1 MVQKIAVSL
10 LLTVITSYAE
20 QTPNAQETVKAEIS
34 FPRIYDLTR
43 PGMRDF
49 RIPKT
54 GCFNCH
60 PEDGKAVAG
69 NYPQLA
75 GSEWV
80 NGDEKRLIK
89 IILCGLKGPISVST
103 IEFPNPPDMPSF
115 GKYGANWD
123 DQKIADVLTFIRN
136 SWSNEGTYIT
146 KEMVAEVRKEVGDH
160 KEFYAPELTKH
171 RKQPTFK

>member
-60 PEDGKAVAG
+60 PEDGKAVAVQADQSSVM
-69 NYPQLA
+69 P
-75 GSEWV
+75 GS
-80 NGDEKRLIK
+80 N
-89 IILCGLKGPISVST
+89 P
-103 IEFPNPPDMPSF
+103 EFLS
-115 GKYGANWD
+115 
-123 DQKIADVLTFIRN
+123 KIALPMIEERDKLGKAIGNFKNLSEHEKTNLF
-136 SWSNEGTYIT
+136 GQAD
-146 KEMVAEVRKEVGDH
+146 KLF
-160 KEFYAPELTKH
+160 EFKYDLEDAH
-171 RKQPTFK
+171 RRFFEDRLFSLNAVNK